1 VAAAQLVEQRLM
13 VGMEAILFLAL
24 LHLMVAVEVA
34 AVLEPAT
41 LAIQAVLAVVVV
53 DDQEQREVVMLD
65 KGKLGVMLVVLLDLM
80 RLVVAGVLVLLV
92 VLEAAH
98 LPITLVMVVM
108 EQLLLFQAHLF
119 IMPVAVVVA
128 QKMSHQTLALV
139 V

>member
-1 VAAAQLVEQRLM
+1 
-13 VGMEAILFLAL
+13 
-24 LHLMVAVEVA
+24 VEVA